1 MTKTETSTLWVCT
14 DCVILLANGDMPP
27 EPTEY
32 APMAL
37 LAGQDVTHG
46 STEHEGCD
54 NVPKWIGAECDCEV
68 QTFSMSTCDG
78 CGSPLGGERHAVTV
92 WSHEA
97 CAACAAG
104 EPMRH
109 NPEPMEG

>member
-1 MTKTETSTLWVCT
+1 MTKTETWTLWVCT
-14 DCVILLANGDMPP
+14 DCVILLANDEMPP

-37 LAGQDVTHG
+37 LDENVSLGGA
-46 STEHEGCD
+46 EHEGCD
-54 NVPKWIGAECDCEV
+54 NAPEWIGAECDCDV
-68 QTFSMSTCDG
+68 QTFSMSVCDG

-92 WSHEA
+92 WSHED

>member
-1 MTKTETSTLWVCT
+1 MTKTETSTLWACT

-37 LAGQDVTHG
+37 LDENVSLGGA
-46 STEHEGCD
+46 EHEG
-54 NVPKWIGAECDCEV
+54 EV
-68 QTFSMSTCDG
+68 RDFDWSACDG

-92 WSHEA
+92 WSHED